1 MKSKPKGARG
11 DSALLLITDHS
22 GRERRLPVDPRRLEG
37 LRLAGARNDD
47 GSLNNKEL
55 AALEPETYVL
65 VVCQLYASQR
75 GLPQPPTNPE
85 GKYGGRGLA
94 EWFER
99 VVEHVETA
107 PVGDPWADFISQAI
121 NETAPPPET
130 L

>member
-1 MKSKPKGARG
+1 MKSKPTGSTG

-22 GRERRLPVDPRRLEG
+22 GRERRLPIDPGRLEG
-37 LRLAGARNDD
+37 LRLAGAQNDD

-55 AALEPETYVL
+55 AALEPTTYVL

-75 GLPQPPTNPE
+75 GLPQPPISPQGTI
-85 GKYGGRGLA
+85 GGGALE

-99 VVEHVETA
+99 VVEHVEMA
-107 PVGDPWADFISQAI
+107 PVGDPWADFVSQAI
-121 NETAPPPET
+121 NETSPPPEA